1 MTADPQDRRELAEL
15 VREAIDYAIDAI
27 GTLSEDALGR
37 DPEEGW
43 PYRDELLAR
52 LRHGQEAA
60 ALLRQP
66 SEGREPD
73 GWIDVHDTRVRITDG
88 AVAVTLHKRRSGHAT
103 VPVYIGAAPTP
114 EPERCPKC
122 SHDAVSHCAHCG
134 HTWDGR
140 P

>member
-1 MTADPQDRRELAEL
+1 MTADPQDRRELAERL
-15 VREAIDYAIDAI
+15 TAAHQQLQSDLLDVRGHLGQAWYPNMKREA
-27 GTLSEDALGR
+27 
-37 DPEEGW
+37 
-43 PYRDELLAR
+43 DEMRREAYHRFGLAAS
-52 LRHGQEAA
+52 GPVA

-114 EPERCPKC
+114 EPEP
-122 SHDAVSHCAHCG
+122 
-134 HTWDGR
+134 
-140 P
+140 